1 MNQKR
6 GLFIVGLVV
15 VLIIFFGNSE
25 NSIEPINSEFYS
37 TSVVGLEKSNPSEE
51 ILLSEG
57 EVYSLDARFVKHIID
72 GKEVR
77 MMGYNGQMPGPIIK
91 VKQGEIAYIEFTNNL
106 DMETTVHWHG
116 IRLKNEFDGVPGVTQ
131 NPVLPGE
138 SFMYEINFKDEGV
151 YWYHPHIRED
161 YQQEL
166 GLYGNIIV
174 EPIESDYYN
183 PVNFEEYL
191 ILDDISIEGDK
202 ISSFDKDLITNSL
215 MGRFGETMLTN
226 GESDFVL
233 NDNTG
238 DVGRFFISN
247 VANTRTMNISFSNLD
262 IKMIGSDIGSY
273 VSEEFVNSFIIAPA
287 ERYTVEVLFDK
298 EGVYEIVNNNPLER
312 RVMGKIIVS
321 GENEKD
327 YSASFNT
334 LGTNNYVKEDIGNFE
349 IYFDKPVDHTID
361 LTVLMNG
368 MVDMENMMNDM
379 QGMVSSEEGHDMGGM
394 DMMGDEE
401 HQEEIE
407 WEDTMAMMN
416 DMSNNQSLTW
426 IMKDRESGKENM
438 DINYSWNVGD
448 VVKIRL
454 FNDPES
460 EHPMQHP
467 IHFHGQRFLVL
478 DENGVRSD
486 NLVWKDTVLVPVGS
500 SVDVLLEI
508 SNPGDWMAHC
518 HIAEHL
524 QTNMMTMFNVE

>member
-202 ISSFDKDLITNSL
+202 ISSFDKD
-215 MGRFGETMLTN
+215 F
-226 GESDFVL
+226 FV
-233 NDNTG
+233 
-238 DVGRFFISN
+238 I
-247 VANTRTMNISFSNLD
+247 
-262 IKMIGSDIGSY
+262 
-273 VSEEFVNSFIIAPA
+273 
-287 ERYTVEVLFDK
+287 
-298 EGVYEIVNNNPLER
+298 
-312 RVMGKIIVS
+312 
-321 GENEKD
+321 
-327 YSASFNT
+327 
-334 LGTNNYVKEDIGNFE
+334 
-349 IYFDKPVDHTID
+349 
-361 LTVLMNG
+361 
-368 MVDMENMMNDM
+368 
-379 QGMVSSEEGHDMGGM
+379 
-394 DMMGDEE
+394 
-401 HQEEIE
+401 
-407 WEDTMAMMN
+407 
-416 DMSNNQSLTW
+416 
-426 IMKDRESGKENM
+426 
-438 DINYSWNVGD
+438 
-448 VVKIRL
+448 
-454 FNDPES
+454 
-460 EHPMQHP
+460 
-467 IHFHGQRFLVL
+467 
-478 DENGVRSD
+478 
-486 NLVWKDTVLVPVGS
+486 
-500 SVDVLLEI
+500 
-508 SNPGDWMAHC
+508 
-518 HIAEHL
+518 
-524 QTNMMTMFNVE
+524 

>member
-1 MNQKR
+1 MF
-6 GLFIVGLVV
+6 LA
-15 VLIIFFGNSE
+15 
-25 NSIEPINSEFYS
+25 
-37 TSVVGLEKSNPSEE
+37 LEDS
-51 ILLSEG
+51 
-57 EVYSLDARFVKHIID
+57 F
-72 GKEVR
+72 
-77 MMGYNGQMPGPIIK
+77 
-91 VKQGEIAYIEFTNNL
+91 NNL
-106 DMETTVHWHG
+106 
-116 IRLKNEFDGVPGVTQ
+116 
-131 NPVLPGE
+131 
-138 SFMYEINFKDEGV
+138 
-151 YWYHPHIRED
+151 
-161 YQQEL
+161 
-166 GLYGNIIV
+166 
-174 EPIESDYYN
+174 
-183 PVNFEEYL
+183 
-191 ILDDISIEGDK
+191 
-202 ISSFDKDLITNSL
+202 
-215 MGRFGETMLTN
+215 
-226 GESDFVL
+226 
-233 NDNTG
+233 
-238 DVGRFFISN
+238 
-247 VANTRTMNISFSNLD
+247 
-262 IKMIGSDIGSY
+262 
-273 VSEEFVNSFIIAPA
+273 
-287 ERYTVEVLFDK
+287 
-298 EGVYEIVNNNPLER
+298 
-312 RVMGKIIVS
+312 